1 MKLEDLM
8 HDDVSHTMISKIIV
22 RCLPLNFKKSVI
34 LSHNVVQISSAM
46 CSKELN
52 DIKPITD

>member
-8 HDDVSHTMISKIIV
+8 HDDVSHTMISKNII

-34 LSHNVVQISSAM
+34 RHNVVQISSAM

-52 DIKPITD
+52 DIKTITD